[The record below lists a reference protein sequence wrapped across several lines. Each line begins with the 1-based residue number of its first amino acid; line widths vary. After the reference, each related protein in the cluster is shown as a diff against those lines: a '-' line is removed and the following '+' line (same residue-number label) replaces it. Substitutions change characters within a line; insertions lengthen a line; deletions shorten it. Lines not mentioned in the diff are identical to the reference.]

1 MPTGRGTSKKR
12 VAAAGPREVPV
23 SQDATRSLPL
33 ADELS
38 VVSARVAGLLLSEET
53 VATALGLV
61 GSLVLQTVPAAAGAG
76 VSIVDRTGRRSSGS
90 TDPVVERADALQ
102 YELDEGPC
110 LAAAAG
116 RVLVRADDL
125 RAEPR
130 WPHWAAAAVELGLL
144 STLSVP
150 LVAGDRTLGALKVYG
165 ADPGVFTDHDAQV
178 LTLSAAQAALL
189 VTHVTAREQARRAS
203 DDLRRAVT
211 TRDVVSTAKGVLM
224 ARHGVGEETALAM
237 LLSRS
242 GGDAGTLRQAARAV
256 VDSAVRRLR

>member
-1 MPTGRGTSKKR
+1 M
-12 VAAAGPREVPV
+12 

-53 VATALGLV
+53 VSTALGLV
-61 GSLVLQTVPAAAGAG
+61 SALVLQTVPAAAGAG
-76 VSIVDRTGRRSSGS
+76 VSIVDRSGRRSSGS
-90 TDPVVERADALQ
+90 TDPLVERADALQ

-110 LAAAAG
+110 LAAASE
-116 RVLVRADDL
+116 RTLVRADDL
-125 RAEPR
+125 CTDPR
-130 WPHWAAAAVELGLL
+130 WPRWAAAATDLGLL
-144 STLSVP
+144 STISAP
-150 LVAGDRTLGALKVYG
+150 LVAGDRTVGALKVYG
-165 ADPGVFTDHDAQV
+165 TDPGAFTDHDAQV

-189 VTHVTAREQARRAS
+189 VVHVTARDQARRAS
-203 DDLRRAVT
+203 EDLRLAVT

-242 GGDAGTLRQAARAV
+242 GGDAGTLRQAARAI